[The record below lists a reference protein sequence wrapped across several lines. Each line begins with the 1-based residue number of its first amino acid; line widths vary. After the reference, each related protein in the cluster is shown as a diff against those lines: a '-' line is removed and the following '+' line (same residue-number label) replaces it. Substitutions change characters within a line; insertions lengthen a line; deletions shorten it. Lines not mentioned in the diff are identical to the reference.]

1 MTQTHIFTNQ
11 TWHSNINIHKN
22 ISTDNNVGEFR
33 FHNLHRIAK
42 SFVRGWLYY
51 VYVIHTESEC
61 TIAFGVCQNEY
72 LKIILLYQ

>member
-1 MTQTHIFTNQ
+1 MAFKYR
-11 TWHSNINIHKN
+11 NIHEN

-51 VYVIHTESEC
+51 VYVIHIESEC
-61 TIAFGVCQNEY
+61 TIALTNSGSVRMNTSKSFYYTN
-72 LKIILLYQ
+72 K